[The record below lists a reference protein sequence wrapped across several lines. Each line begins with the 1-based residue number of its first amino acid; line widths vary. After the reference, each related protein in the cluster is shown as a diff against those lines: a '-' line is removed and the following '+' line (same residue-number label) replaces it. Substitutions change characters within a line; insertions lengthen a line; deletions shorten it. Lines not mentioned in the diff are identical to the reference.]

1 MKNLLILHIITGL
14 KVGGAENALHRLIV
28 NSPKELKHE
37 VLCLTKG
44 GAMHEV
50 FLDSNINVITL
61 DFKKSF
67 FNSFFFLIRLIRVKS
82 PDVVQTWLYHANLIG
97 GIAAKI
103 VGIKVVIWGLR
114 GTAIPQSVFSIHS
127 LIIKLGS
134 FLSYII
140 PSSIVCNANTVSDF
154 HVQKGYSKNKI
165 AIINNG
171 FNINKE
177 ILYKEELL
185 NEIGSLDSNSLIIG
199 TVGRYDKLK
208 DYPNMINAFSIIMKE
223 YPNVHLLMI
232 GRGLDISNSE
242 LMSMLSS
249 SLDISKVHLLG
260 ERSQISN
267 YLNLMDIFCL
277 SSRNEGFPNVVAEAM
292 LMKVPCVATDAG
304 DASSLISDIGIL
316 VPVED
321 HIKLALGLKYMIEI
335 GNKKREKI
343 GELSYLHIK
352 SNFSIKKNISQFSK
366 LYMKLLNEK

>member
-1 MKNLLILHIITGL
+1 MKSFSILHIITGL

-50 FLDSNINVITL
+50 FLESNIKVITL
-61 DFKKSF
+61 DFKKAF
-67 FNSFFFLIRLIRVKS
+67 FNSLFSLIKLIRAKN

-103 VGIKVVIWGLR
+103 IGVKVIIWGLR

-127 LIIKLGS
+127 FIIRIGS

-140 PSSIVCNANTVSDF
+140 PSAIVCNANTVSDF

-165 AIINNG
+165 DIINNG
-171 FNINKE
+171 FNIHNETPNK
-177 ILYKEELL
+177 KKLL
-185 NEIGSLDSNSLIIG
+185 NEIVGLDSNSLIIG
-199 TVGRYDKLK
+199 TIGRYDKLK

-223 YPNVHLLMI
+223 FPNVHMLMI

-242 LMSMLSS
+242 LMSMLSN

-260 ERSQISN
+260 EKSQISE
-267 YLNLMDIFCL
+267 YLNIMDIFCL
-277 SSRNEGFPNVVAEAM
+277 SSCNEGFPNVVAEAM
-292 LMKVPCVATDAG
+292 LMRVPCVVTDAG

-335 GNKKREKI
+335 GSKKREKI
-343 GELSYLHIK
+343 GELSYSHIK
-352 SNFSIKKNISQFSK
+352 LNFSIEKNISQFNK
-366 LYMKLLNEK
+366 LYITLLNEK